1 MQDEPSVSPD
11 GSDEWLTTIGD
22 IAVSKY
28 WISTPAGQSPIRG
41 TVWTVTNMSTT
52 EEHFPT
58 SAIVLAIVF
67 SLFCLLGLLFLV
79 LMKQV
84 RQVGF
89 VQVAV
94 QGNGFCY
101 ATNIPVTHPQDVLAI
116 HDEVEYARELAG
128 LLT

>member
-1 MQDEPSVSPD
+1 
-11 GSDEWLTTIGD
+11 
-22 IAVSKY
+22 
-28 WISTPAGQSPIRG
+28 
-41 TVWTVTNMSTT
+41 MSTT

-58 SAIVLAIVF
+58 SAIVLAVVF

-101 ATNIPVTHPQDVLAI
+101 VTNIPVTHPQDVLAI
-116 HDEVEYARELAG
+116 HDEVEYARELVGQSDLIQGDLQPFATASLPQRCMPG
-128 LLT
+128 SPHQR